1 MQIIEIEAAAEE
13 LGAGEVVLN
22 CMDQDGVRSGYD
34 LEQLQAVRERLRIPL
49 IASGGAGAIEHFAE
63 VFKVADVDGAL
74 AAGAFH
80 AGVLTIGQVK
90 EYLRSEGI
98 EVRL

>member
-1 MQIIEIEAAAEE
+1 
-13 LGAGEVVLN
+13 
-22 CMDQDGVRSGYD
+22 VRAGYD
-34 LEQLQAVRERLRIPL
+34 LDQLQAVRERLRIPL
-49 IASGGAGAIEHFAE
+49 IASGGAGVVEHFAA
-63 VFKVADVDGAL
+63 VFREADVDGAL

>member
-1 MQIIEIEAAAEE
+1 
-13 LGAGEVVLN
+13 VV
-22 CMDQDGVRSGYD
+22 
-34 LEQLQAVRERLRIPL
+34 
-49 IASGGAGAIEHFAE
+49 EHFAA
-63 VFKVADVDGAL
+63 VFREADVDGAL